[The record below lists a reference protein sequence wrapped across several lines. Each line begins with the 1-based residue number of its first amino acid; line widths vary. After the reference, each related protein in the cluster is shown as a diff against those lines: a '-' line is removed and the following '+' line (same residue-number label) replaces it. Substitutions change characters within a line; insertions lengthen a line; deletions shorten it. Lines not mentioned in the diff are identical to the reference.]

1 MTTPEIKVLPTPDA
15 VAREAADRIVRIADE
30 SIAKSGRFTIALSGG
45 STPKALYEMLA
56 REPYKSG
63 IDWTK
68 TEVFFADERCVP
80 PDHAESNYR
89 MVREALLSE
98 VPIPGDNVYRI
109 RGEIEPEEAAKEYG
123 LMLKEK
129 FGDST
134 DSRDATRP
142 GRLDL
147 ILLGMGEDGH
157 TASLFP
163 GTSALDETKH
173 RVVALYVERSTT
185 GKSWRITMTAP
196 FINRARNVIILV
208 TGASKA
214 KRLAEVLEGP
224 RDPQRLPVQLIAPQS
239 GRLTWLIAAAA
250 AGMGGDEEAGGARG

>member
-1 MTTPEIKVLPTPDA
+1 MTIPEIKVLPTPDD
-15 VAREAADRIVRIADE
+15 VAREAAKRIVRIAEE
-30 SIAKSGRFTIALSGG
+30 SIALNGRFTIALSGG
-45 STPKALYEMLA
+45 STPKRLYEMFA
-56 REPYKSG
+56 DEPYRSS
-63 IDWTK
+63 IDWAK
-68 TEVFFADERCVP
+68 VEVFFVDERCVP
-80 PDHAESNYR
+80 PDHPESNYR
-89 MVREALLSE
+89 MVRDALLSK

-109 RGEIEPEEAAKEYG
+109 RGEIDPEEAAKEYG
-123 LMLKEK
+123 LILKEK
-129 FGDST
+129 SGDSA

-142 GRLDL
+142 GGLDL
-147 ILLGMGEDGH
+147 IVLGMGEDGH

-173 RVVALYVERSTT
+173 RVVAHFVERSTT

-224 RDPQRLPVQLIAPQS
+224 RDPQRLPVQLIEPQS
-239 GRLTWLIAAAA
+239 GKLTWLIDAAA
-250 AGMGGDEEAGGARG
+250 AGMGEDEGGGGARG